1 MKSIFIFLVII
12 VIGCLNLNA
21 QSISTKALS
30 LSDAERIAD
39 AAIAKANAENWT
51 VVIAIVDAGGH
62 LIVLKRIDNTQVG
75 SVEVA
80 IKKAQ
85 ASVYF
90 KRPTKVFQDGIA
102 AGNVGILGLPGTLPF
117 EGGVPIYYD
126 GRIIGAIGVSGVA
139 SSDDG
144 IIAAAGLEAL

>member
-1 MKSIFIFLVII
+1 MKRMFLVLGIL
-12 VIGCLNLNA
+12 VLGFVNLNA
-21 QSISTKALS
+21 QSINTKALS

-39 AAIAKANAENWT
+39 AAIVKANAENWT

-62 LIVLKRIDNTQVG
+62 LILLKRIDNTQVG

-85 ASVYF
+85 ASVFF
-90 KRPTKVFQDGIA
+90 KRPTKVFQEGVESGA
-102 AGNVGILGLPGTLPF
+102 VGILGLPGSLPF

-139 SSDDG
+139 SSNDG

>member
-1 MKSIFIFLVII
+1 MKYFTILIFLFAIA
-12 VIGCLNLNA
+12 LNVNA
-21 QSISTKALS
+21 QSIDTKALS
-30 LSDAERIAD
+30 LADAERIAD
-39 AAIAKANAENWT
+39 AAIVKANAENWT
-51 VVIAIVDAGGH
+51 VVVAIVDAGGH
-62 LIVLKRIDNTQVG
+62 LILLKRIDNTQVG

-90 KRPTKVFQDGIA
+90 KRPTKVFQDGVA
-102 AGNVGILGLPGTLPF
+102 SGSTGILGLPGTLPF
-117 EGGVPIYYD
+117 EGGVPIYHN
-126 GRIIGAIGVSGVA
+126 GRVIGAIGVSGVA